1 MLCGAI
7 SKADPV
13 RWLLAL
19 VLAIWLP
26 GGASAL
32 ECRVE
37 TFEEL
42 AYSLCEVDL
51 ARDDL
56 RLFLNDPEGRP
67 WGHFTRLDKQLNES
81 GQTLVFGMNAGMYH
95 PDRSAVGLYV
105 ETGREEKS
113 LVLGASDSNFG
124 MLPNGVFCIGA
135 GEARVYETTAFGKAR
150 PACRFATQSG
160 PMLVIEGALHP
171 RFLPDSTSRY
181 FRNGVG
187 TSEDGKTAVFVISDQ
202 SVTFHEFARF
212 FRDRLGLKSAL
223 YLDGSISRLH
233 AVPLGRSDP
242 GFAMGPIVGVVAPQ

>member
-1 MLCGAI
+1 M
-7 SKADPV
+7 

-19 VLAIWLP
+19 VLAICLP

-32 ECRVE
+32 ECRSE
-37 TFEEL
+37 NYEDL

-56 RLFLNDPEGRP
+56 RLFLDDGEGRP
-67 WGHFTRLDKQLNES
+67 WGHFTRLEKHLNES
-81 GQTLVFGMNAGMYH
+81 GKALVFGMNAGMYH
-95 PDRSAVGLYV
+95 PDRSAVGLYT
-105 ETGREEKS
+105 ENGREEKP

-135 GEARVYETTAFGKAR
+135 GEARVYETTAFAKAQ
-150 PACRFATQSG
+150 PECRFATQSG
-160 PMLVIEGALHP
+160 PMLVIDGALHP
-171 RFLPDSTSRY
+171 RFLPESTSRY

-187 TSEDGKTAVFVISDQ
+187 TSENGKTAVFVISDQ

-233 AVPLGRSDP
+233 AVSLDRSDP